1 MRFSSIP
8 VCQACV
14 FGLVVTLVEILTTT
28 TTTKVTVGDQTRTV
42 VDPVEAVAFRSGDQV
57 VADPEDLGD
66 QEVVAQVETR
76 VVDLT
81 RSLLVA
87 WKG

>member
-1 MRFSSIP
+1 MQFLSIP

-14 FGLVVTLVEILTTT
+14 FGPVVILVEILTT

-57 VADPEDLGD
+57 VADLEDLED
-66 QEVVAQVETR
+66 PEAVVPVETQAR
-76 VVDLT
+76 EREKYLPVV
-81 RSLLVA
+81 
-87 WKG
+87 WKR